1 MATYPG
7 SLKTY
12 TNKVDGVDTVLAADI
27 NSVQSEVQ
35 AIEAE
40 LGTTPKTS
48 IIGNTAGTYTTNG
61 SGITTVSARLTNL
74 EAGLTANAADGS
86 RIGYTQID
94 SKTLTATGSGGSVSF
109 TSIPASYQKLVIQVD
124 FTSITTGTLVSVTLN
139 NITTAGSYI
148 YARQEYTNSQ
158 ATFAAPATNK
168 TQFELGTLTTTYNQ
182 YVIEIPNYSR
192 SNTGKVVTALA
203 GSLSLTGFQTT
214 ATAVTRVDVILASAG
229 NATATVTLLGVK

>member
-27 NSVQSEVQ
+27 NSVQSEIQ

-124 FTSITTGTLVSVTLN
+124 FTSVTAGAALTATLNGLTTSTYNYGRVQYITGTT
-139 NITTAGSYI
+139 TYTAGSPD
-148 YARQEYTNSQ
+148 SS
-158 ATFAAPATNK
+158 FG
-168 TQFELGTLTTTYNQ
+168 LGTVSVVNNQ
-182 YVIEIPNYSR
+182 CVIEIPNYSR
-192 SNTGKVVTALA
+192 STAGKVFSALF
-203 GSLSLTGFQTT
+203 GTLSLTGFQTT